1 MQPTEQRDP
10 AAMAPPADLVRSAFR
25 ELHGTR
31 LHGFALL
38 LTLGD
43 RPRAARL
50 AADALRAAEADLGSH
65 RHPERAAAWL
75 RAHVLG
81 AAGRRSGRDLPV
93 DRRATLEELGVNGPA
108 RAGLT
113 ALSTRERAAVIAAS
127 IERLE
132 PLDVATIVGRDGGRL
147 ESLLRRARTRY
158 LEAAAVVPPDSAFPR
173 GPITQRVRASATRA
187 FT

>member
-1 MQPTEQRDP
+1 MQPTERRDP
-10 AAMAPPADLVRSAFR
+10 TAMAPPADRVRSAFR
-25 ELHGTR
+25 ELHGSR

-50 AADALRAAEADLGSH
+50 AADALRAAEADLASH

-75 RAHVLG
+75 RAHVQR
-81 AAGRRSGRDLPV
+81 AAGRGSRRLSPD
-93 DRRATLEELGVNGPA
+93 DRQAALGELGVNDTA

-113 ALSTRERAAVIAAS
+113 ALSTRERGAVIAAS
-127 IERLE
+127 IERLD
-132 PLDVATIVGRDGGRL
+132 PLDVATIVGRDGARL
-147 ESLLRRARTRY
+147 ESLLRRARSRY
-158 LEAAAVVPPDSAFPR
+158 LEAAATVPPDTNLAP

>member
-10 AAMAPPADLVRSAFR
+10 AAMAPSSDLVRSAFR
-25 ELHGTR
+25 ELHGPR

-50 AADALRAAEADLGSH
+50 AADALRAAEADLASH

-75 RAHVLG
+75 RAHVLR
-81 AAGRRSGRDLPV
+81 AAGRRPGRVAPI
-93 DRRATLEELGVNGPA
+93 DREAALAELGVNETA

-113 ALSTRERAAVIAAS
+113 ALSTRERGAVIAAS
-127 IERLE
+127 IERLD
-132 PLDVATIVGRDGGRL
+132 PLDVATIVGRDGARL
-147 ESLLRRARTRY
+147 ESLLRKARTRY
-158 LEAAAVVPPDSAFPR
+158 VDGAAGAPPDTNLAP
-173 GPITQRVRASATRA
+173 GPITDRVRASATRA

>member
-1 MQPTEQRDP
+1 MQPTERRDP

-25 ELHGTR
+25 ELHGPR

-43 RPRAARL
+43 RPRASRL
-50 AADALRAAEADLGSH
+50 AADALRAAEGDLASH

-75 RAHVLG
+75 RAHVLR
-81 AAGRRSGRDLPV
+81 AAGRRSGRV
-93 DRRATLEELGVNGPA
+93 SSIDRRAGLEELGVNDTA

-113 ALSTRERAAVIAAS
+113 ALNTRERGAVIAAS
-127 IERLE
+127 IERLD
-132 PLDVATIVGRDGGRL
+132 PLDVAAIVGREGARL

-158 LEAAAVVPPDSAFPR
+158 LDGAATASPDANLAS
-173 GPITQRVRASATRA
+173 GPITERVRESATRA